1 MGSNTTTTSETQAHV
16 MLHFLPRDRASPSA
30 RASADVQAGLAV
42 EAAPGT
48 SRLGCTRKATSVRRC
63 TALWGDLSR
72 PKPVRHKLTSCYTP
86 LPRQS
91 EPRRACQRLSPVR
104 SPCIVHEAT
113 TTSAARRVRVA
124 SVRAHLVPRDSE
136 RSGALACAPRES
148 RLCVR
153 GRSWL
158 VAPRSCA
165 DGERPLVGAVVLYS
179 T

>member
-1 MGSNTTTTSETQAHV
+1 

-48 SRLGCTRKATSVRRC
+48 SQLGCTRKATSVRRC

-91 EPRRACQRLSPVR
+91 EPRRACQRLSPL
-104 SPCIVHEAT
+104 A
-113 TTSAARRVRVA
+113 SAVALYLVSCMKRPQPAR
-124 SVRAHLVPRDSE
+124 H
-136 RSGALACAPRES
+136 GACASQAFVLTSSQETAS
-148 RLCVR
+148 AVA
-153 GRSWL
+153 RSL
-158 VAPRSCA
+158 ARHAKAGYVLEDVAGLSHHGLAPMER
-165 DGERPLVGAVVLYS
+165 GERPLVGAVALYG